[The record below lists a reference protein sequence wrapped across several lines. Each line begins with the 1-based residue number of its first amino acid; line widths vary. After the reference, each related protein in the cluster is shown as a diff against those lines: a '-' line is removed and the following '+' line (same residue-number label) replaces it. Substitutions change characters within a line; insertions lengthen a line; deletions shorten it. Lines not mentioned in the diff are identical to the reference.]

1 MADAG
6 IVGAGFAASLGH
18 VLWVIEAWVGIT
30 VTGCT
35 VIVVLWCLA
44 ATRGQQE
51 EHAATR
57 PSRVI
62 EVGERPMCPWCETR
76 RCTDSSLCNCAVPC
90 GSWLCVVK
98 EASR

>member
-1 MADAG
+1 MAAAG

-44 ATRGQQE
+44 ATRGQKR
-51 EHAATR
+51 HAATQ
-57 PSRVI
+57 PNPVLDAY
-62 EVGERPMCPWCETR
+62 ERPMCPWCETHE
-76 RCTDSSLCNCAVPC
+76 CIDSSLCNCEKPC

-98 EASR
+98 ETNK